1 MNAFV
6 KKEIR
11 LLLPCFLI
19 GCALALPNLAFR
31 FQSDGSLMSWWWFVL
46 AFVFSGAMAV
56 MLALNSFGAEV
67 SSATFSNLLAQ
78 PISRQKIWD
87 TKIALLAT
95 ALFVV
100 GACWSGC
107 GIARLMM
114 LGREL
119 NLLDL
124 FSGVITFGL
133 VVFSGALWTVL
144 LLRQVAAAFWFT
156 LLVPG
161 VILVILAA
169 FFADQSPEFFTGL
182 TVSVL
187 GLYSLAGFFF
197 ARWLFFRAQD
207 VQWSGG
213 TIVMPEMR
221 GLARFKSVASVRSWR
236 PRAALWRKEF
246 MLHQSQ
252 FVMAFVLLVLHL
264 GVLGVRHFCDLS
276 HSRDLKFTLEIFWG
290 LWFVMPLLVGCA
302 AVAEERKIGTLEGQL
317 CLPVKRRTQFAIKFF
332 VALFLSLLLG
342 VAMPLL
348 LEGTRILP
356 GVPFGSATLQKGLT
370 NALTSAQFDFW
381 VAIGILN
388 GYLPLLAFIGI
399 ALLIGGVA
407 FYASSLAR
415 NTLQSLAPAVL
426 GTLLM
431 VFLLFAAAM
440 PWGRELEFLWRG
452 PLAYFIGVPLVLL
465 TLVAL
470 AYWNFQQVKA
480 SAQMGWR
487 NVLAFVLAVLLG
499 VTTTVAVYHR
509 AWEKLTPFEP
519 VHDAARFS
527 LADSVRLEN
536 DWRNL
541 TVRLPEGKFWQARF
555 KYTAPNPLAILLGNF
570 KAPTAEGAFLSGSN
584 WTATVDGFWF
594 QQAGIKTDGT
604 LWVSPKP
611 AKPSKLDRTERVQSK
626 VEPLA
631 RFGSETNWS
640 SLLGQGLSVFLVKND
655 GTLWRWGVTN
665 FDLKHKTWPGLQ
677 AFTPYRL
684 GTETNWAEVFQS
696 SYRLKFRKTDDSV
709 WTLADNWNTNNRT
722 LLEIE
727 PGLTVASLKDIGPG
741 KFRSTASIQHGL
753 QYQVGV
759 RDDGTLRIWA
769 DERWDRS
776 KKTHNNYYEWF
787 PTDLQIGNETN
798 WLAVGGNGE
807 KIITLKKDGT
817 LWLWNFHRSSISV
830 WDQNQFE
837 AEIQKTIP
845 VRLGRH
851 TDWVAISGYWGTAIT
866 LAADGSLWWWPLQN
880 AEQYYNDLSDSSGI
894 GPLLDI
900 SQKPQLIGNVFS
912 RSD

>member
-11 LLLPCFLI
+11 LLMPSFLI
-19 GCALALPNLAFR
+19 CCALALPNLAFR
-31 FQSDGSLMSWWWFVL
+31 FHPDGSLMGWWWFVM

-67 SSATFSNLLAQ
+67 SAGTFCNLLAQ
-78 PISRQKIWD
+78 PISRQQIWD
-87 TKIALLAT
+87 TKISLLAA
-95 ALFVV
+95 ALFIV
-100 GACWSGC
+100 GVCWSGC

-133 VVFSGALWTVL
+133 VVFSGGLWAVL

-197 ARWLFFRAQD
+197 ARWLFFCAQD

-213 TIVMPEMR
+213 IIVMPEMR
-221 GLARFKSVASVRSWR
+221 GMAWFKSASAMRSWR

-252 FVMAFVLLVLHL
+252 FVMAFVLLLLHL

-276 HSRDLKFTLEIFWG
+276 HSRDLKFALEIFWG

-317 CLPVKRRTQFAIKFF
+317 CLPVKHRTQFAIKFL

-356 GVPFGSATLQKGLT
+356 GAPFGTATIQQ
-370 NALTSAQFDFW
+370 ALTSALSPAQFDFW
-381 VAIGILN
+381 VALGILN
-388 GYLPLLAFIGI
+388 GYLPLLALVGI

-426 GTLLM
+426 GILLM
-431 VFLLFAAAM
+431 AFLLVAAAM

-465 TLVAL
+465 TLLAL

-487 NVLAFVLAVLLG
+487 NLFAFVLAVLLG
-499 VTTTVAVYHR
+499 MTTTAAVYHR

-519 VHDAARFS
+519 AHGVARLS

-541 TVRLPEGKFWQARF
+541 TVRLPGGKFWQARF
-555 KYTAPNPLAILLGNF
+555 KFTSLDPLAILLGNF
-570 KAPTAEGAFLSGSN
+570 KAPTAAGAYLSGSN
-584 WTATVDGFWF
+584 WTAVVDGYWF
-594 QQAGIKTDGT
+594 QQVGIKTDGT
-604 LWVSPKP
+604 LWVSLKP
-611 AKPSKLDRTERVQSK
+611 ARPNQSERTGQVQPK
-626 VEPLA
+626 REALT

-640 SLLGQGLSVFLVKND
+640 SLAWQGLSVFLVKND

-665 FDLKHKTWPGLQ
+665 FDVKHNTWPGLQ
-677 AFTPYRL
+677 GFTPHRL
-684 GTETNWAEVFQS
+684 GTETNWAEVFQTG
-696 SYRLKFRKTDDSV
+696 YRLQFRKADGSV
-709 WTLADNWNTNNRT
+709 WTLANYDNTNNQT

-727 PGLTVASLKDIGPG
+727 PGLTVGSMAHSAQGN
-741 KFRSTASIQHGL
+741 FRSTAQVNHGL

-759 RDDGTLRIWA
+759 RDDGTFRIWA
-769 DERWDRS
+769 DQRLDRS
-776 KKTHNNYYEWF
+776 RKTRNNYYEWC
-787 PTDLQIGNETN
+787 PTDLPIGNETN

-817 LWLWNFHRSSISV
+817 LWLWNFNRSSLNG

-845 VRLGRH
+845 IRLGTH
-851 TDWVAISGYWGTAIT
+851 ADWVAISGYWGSAIT
-866 LAADGSLWWWPLQN
+866 LAADGSLWWWPPEN
-880 AEQYYNDLSDSSGI
+880 TEQYYNNSTDGPGI

-900 SQKPQLIGNVFS
+900 SQKPQLIGNVF
-912 RSD
+912 